1 MLVLVIVIVTLG
13 LMLTRPR
20 GIAEGYSALLGAV
33 AMVGAGRVSAA
44 AIPGLVHETGSVLL
58 FLAGMMLLT
67 GIVER
72 AGVFDFLADRCAQ
85 LARGNGILLFVN
97 LYLLAAVVTTTLS
110 LDVTIIMLTPIIHA
124 LTIRRRIDPIPFV
137 FACVFVANT
146 VSLALPVSNLTNLLV
161 FEYLDLSFGSFLRTM
176 WWPNLVAL
184 IATLLIFLWLFRD
197 RIPRRVT
204 EMPEPASRETVKAEA
219 WLTVNG
225 TVLSLT
231 LIGLF
236 VLGLTDHPLWWASVA
251 GAATLVAFEIATSQL
266 NLRQAVTDLSP
277 SLFLFVISMTIIVTG
292 FKHAWIDG
300 RTIPIPGSLPGSLL
314 LAIGSGVL
322 GSNVVNNV
330 PMTLVSLSVIEGAPV
345 AVRHALAYGTLVGVN
360 IGPALT
366 TYGSLAT
373 ILWLTLIRRR
383 GIHIST
389 TEYMRVSLVTVPPLL
404 LLTGLTLYVVLRMAG

>member
-1 MLVLVIVIVTLG
+1 MLVLAIVIVTLG

-33 AMVGAGRVSAA
+33 AMVGTGRIGFAT
-44 AIPGLVHETGSVLL
+44 ILGLVQDTGDVLL

-72 AGVFDFLADRCAQ
+72 AGVFDLLADRCAR

-97 LYLLAAVVTTTLS
+97 LYLLEALVTTTLS
-110 LDVTIIMLTPIIHA
+110 LDVTILMLTPIIHA
-124 LTIRRRIDPIPFV
+124 LTIRRRIDALPFM

-161 FEYLDLSFGSFLRTM
+161 FERLDLSFGPFLRIM

-184 IATLLIFLWLFRD
+184 VATLLIFLWLFRD
-197 RIPRRVT
+197 RIPRRFT
-204 EMPEPASRETVKAEA
+204 ELDMPASQQMVNTNG
-219 WLTVNG
+219 WLKVNG

-231 LIGLF
+231 LLGLF
-236 VLGLTDHPLWWASVA
+236 LLGLTDHPLWWASVA
-251 GAATLVAFEIATSQL
+251 GAAALVMCETATSRL
-266 NLRQAVTDLSP
+266 NPRQTLTDLSP
-277 SLFLFVISMTIIVTG
+277 SLFLIVVSMAIVVTG
-292 FKHAWIDG
+292 FEHAWIDG
-300 RTIPIPGSLPGSLL
+300 RAIPVPESLSGSLL
-314 LAIGSGVL
+314 QSIGTGAL

-330 PMTLVSLSVIEGAPV
+330 PMTLVSLSVIDRAPM
-345 AVRHALAYGTLVGVN
+345 AMQHALAYGTLIGVN
-360 IGPALT
+360 IGSALT

-383 GIHIST
+383 GIGIST
-389 TEYMRVSLVTVPPLL
+389 AEYMRVSLVTIPPVL
-404 LLTGLTLYVVLRMAG
+404 LLTGLTLYIVLRAA